1 MLDTTMAMASHLGR
15 RAIVFPLAMLAA
27 LAMLLISESAYW
39 RASESM
45 DGLGA
50 MAQARSSLQEL
61 HRLMLDAETGQR
73 GYLLTAR
80 AEYLTPYRE
89 AHEEVQTTLGRLRAY
104 YDGLPD
110 KAPAMRELE
119 SLVQAKM
126 SELDTTLRLFDDGR
140 EDAWRAVLS
149 SDIGKEQMDAFRK
162 ASQSLLADETRRAGA
177 ERLSVYQVLAQSRV
191 GVGAMTAL
199 ALLALFLYLRQTQA
213 LDAQREALRQV
224 TLAERDHLEAEVRRR
239 TAQLRELAQHLQTAR
254 EDERSRLARELHDE
268 LGALLTAAKLDAA
281 RLRSRIAGAGPEA
294 LERLAH
300 LGQTLDSG
308 IALKRRI
315 IEDLRPSALSN
326 LGLVPALDILTR
338 EHASNSGVAVN
349 ARLAEVPLGPAEE
362 LTVYRL
368 VQEALTNASKHA
380 RARTIDV
387 RLALEGAEVRVE
399 VDDDGAG
406 FDPNAAAP
414 GSHGLTGMRHRVEAL
429 GGELDIDSA
438 PGRGTRVRARLPV
451 AATAR

>member
-1 MLDTTMAMASHLGR
+1 MLDTTKVLASRLGR
-15 RAIVFPLAMLAA
+15 RAFVFPLATLAA

-39 RASESM
+39 RASASM

-61 HRLMLDAETGQR
+61 HRLVLDAETGQR

-89 AHEEVQTTLGRLRAY
+89 AQEEVHATLGRLHGY
-104 YDGLPD
+104 FDTLPD
-110 KAPAMRELE
+110 KAPAMRDLE
-119 SLVQAKM
+119 ELVQAKL
-126 SELDTTLRLFDDGR
+126 SELDTTLRLFDEGR
-140 EDAWRAVLS
+140 V
-149 SDIGKEQMDAFRK
+149 DAFRK
-162 ASQSLLADETRRAGA
+162 SSQTLLADETRRVDE
-177 ERLSVYQVLAQSRV
+177 ERRGIYQVLAQSRV
-191 GVGAMTAL
+191 GVGTMTAL

-326 LGLVPALDILTR
+326 LGLVAALDILTR
-338 EHASNSGVAVN
+338 EHATNSGVAVK
-349 ARLAEVPLGPAEE
+349 ARLAEVPLDPAAE

-380 RARTIDV
+380 RARSIDV
-387 RLALEGAEVRVE
+387 RLALEGGQVHVD

-406 FDPNAAAP
+406 FDPAGATP

-429 GGELDIDSA
+429 GGDLAIDSA
-438 PGRGTRVRARLPV
+438 PGRGTRIRARLPV
-451 AATAR
+451 AAAAR